1 MTTPQSGMGQTVEVG
16 VAETKP
22 SRLLPRRA
30 SKSRAVQAI
39 ARHAVTIAI
48 VIIMLYPVI
57 WMVDNSFK
65 PNAFVGR
72 TLLPLQGPFTLKN
85 YISGLTPRASL
96 NIGVSFLNS
105 FIIGVLSVIGNL
117 FACSLVG
124 YAFGRL
130 EFAGKRI
137 LFTILIGMLLL
148 PYQVTIVPQYILFHQ
163 LGWLNTYLPLVVPK
177 YLATDA
183 FFVYL
188 MVQFVRGLPR
198 DLDEAARIDGCGDFG
213 VFWRIVLPLLSPAIA
228 TTATFTFIHAWND
241 FLGPRLYISDMN
253 RYTVSQALVQ
263 FIDSTGQSSVG
274 GLFAMA
280 TLSVIPLI
288 GFFLAT
294 QRWLTEGIATTGFK

>member
-1 MTTPQSGMGQTVEVG
+1 MTSLLSGTGQTPHAG
-16 VAETKP
+16 ATRSRP

-30 SKSRAVQAI
+30 STSRVIQTI

-57 WMVDNSFK
+57 WMIDNSFK

-72 TLLPLQGPFTLKN
+72 TLLPFQGPFTLEN
-85 YISGLTPRASL
+85 YISGLTPRPSL

-105 FIIGVLSVIGNL
+105 FTIGILAVIGNL
-117 FACSLVG
+117 FACSLAG

-130 EFAGKRI
+130 EFPGKRV
-137 LFTILIGMLLL
+137 LFAVLIGMLLL
-148 PYQVTIVPQYILFHQ
+148 PYQVTIVPQYILFNQ
-163 LGWLNTYLPLVVPK
+163 LGWLNTYLPLIVPK
-177 YLATDA
+177 FLATDA

-213 VFWRIVLPLLSPAIA
+213 IFWRIILPLLTPAIA
-228 TTATFTFIHAWND
+228 TTATFTFIHVWND
-241 FLGPRLYISDMN
+241 FLGPRLYISDMDS
-253 RYTVSQALVQ
+253 YTVSQALVQ
-263 FIDSTGQSSVG
+263 FIDSTGQSSIG